1 MLPVSRRTADHFAAI
16 FTSLRRKGRPIPTND
31 VWIAAHAMEWNAEL
45 ISFDR
50 HFAEVE
56 GIAWIDPLE
65 R

>member
-1 MLPVSRRTADHFAAI
+1 MLPVSRRTADHFAEI
-16 FTSLRRKGRPIPTND
+16 FTLLRRKGRPIPTND

-56 GIAWIDPLE
+56 GIAWIDPHE